1 MITAKTKVC
10 MVIGDPIAHSLSPEM
25 HNAGYQALGI
35 AGEFVYVAANVKIEN
50 IKQAV
55 NGFRSLGIR
64 GISCTMPHKLE
75 VMRYLD
81 EIDPV
86 AEKIGAV
93 NTIVNDKGKLTGYN
107 TDWLG
112 IITPLEEKTNIAGKK
127 VVILGAG
134 GAARAMAY
142 GLTQKRAD
150 VTILN
155 RTVANAKTLAKEFLC
170 NFGSIH
176 DIETIKQADI
186 ILNATS
192 VGMGEMRNESPIP
205 GELINKNMIIF
216 DAIYH
221 PYETK
226 LLQFAKNNGAQTI
239 HGLAM
244 LLHQGTAQFELYT
257 KHKAPVETMRKVLMR
272 YTSKPK

>member
-35 AGEFVYVAANVKIEN
+35 AGEFVYVAANVRIQESE
-50 IKQAV
+50 QAIA
-55 NGFRSLGIR
+55 GFRALGIR

-81 EIDPV
+81 EIDPI
-86 AEKIGAV
+86 AQKIGAV
-93 NTIVNDKGKLTGYN
+93 NTIVNDNGKLTGYN

-127 VVILGAG
+127 IVILGAG
-134 GAARAMAY
+134 GASRAMAF
-142 GLTQKRAD
+142 GLTQKRAE

-170 NFGSIH
+170 NFGSID
-176 DIETIKQADI
+176 DIETIRDADI

-192 VGMGEMRNESPIP
+192 IGMGEMSNESPIP
-205 GELINKNMIIF
+205 EELINKNMIIF

-226 LLQFAKNNGAQTI
+226 LLQYAKNKGAQTI

-244 LLHQGTAQFELYT
+244 LLHQGTAQFTLFT
-257 KHKAPVETMRKVLMR
+257 GQQAPVAAMRKVLL
-272 YTSKPK
+272 SHAK